1 MNGNNTDFGF
11 GGIWGVIMLL
21 IVAGLFGNGFGFG
34 GGNAAGVSEEFLD
47 NRLMARDTF
56 NVNTN
61 LLDTKYA
68 LGTEILNNRYQA
80 QLGDCGLS
88 KEILQNRYDNALQT
102 QTLSAQMNECCG
114 ATKQLIIEENQ
125 KTRDLIQNTY
135 IEGLRTAL
143 SDAKAEISNRDQTSA
158 ILNQLGRFH
167 AYPSCGCGMGCTT
180 YSQNLI

>member
-21 IVAGLFGNGFGFG
+21 IVAGLFGNGFGLG

-102 QTLSAQMNECCG
+102 QTLSAQMNECCS

-167 AYPSCGCGMGCTT
+167 AYPSCGCGIGCTT

>member
-1 MNGNNTDFGF
+1 MNGNGSMAFDWSW
-11 GGIWGVIMLL
+11 IVALL
-21 IVAGLFGNGFGFG
+21 IIAGIFGNGFGFG
-34 GGNAAGVSEEFLD
+34 GGNAVGVSEEFLD

-88 KEILQNRYDNALQT
+88 KDIMQNRYDNALQT
-102 QTLSAQMNECCG
+102 QTISAQMNECCCQ
-114 ATKQLIIEENQ
+114 TKELIIQENQ
-125 KTRDLIQNTY
+125 KTRDLIQANY

-143 SDAKAEISNRDQTSA
+143 SDAKAEISNRDQSSY

-167 AYPSCGCGMGCTT
+167 AYPSCGCGTGCTT

>member
-1 MNGNNTDFGF
+1 MNGNGSMAFDWSW
-11 GGIWGVIMLL
+11 IVALL
-21 IVAGLFGNGFGFG
+21 IIAGIFGNGFGFG
-34 GGNAAGVSEEFLD
+34 GGNAAGISEEFLD

-102 QTLSAQMNECCG
+102 QTLSAQMNDCC
-114 ATKQLIIEENQ
+114 
-125 KTRDLIQNTY
+125 
-135 IEGLRTAL
+135 
-143 SDAKAEISNRDQTSA
+143 
-158 ILNQLGRFH
+158 LNY
-167 AYPSCGCGMGCTT
+167 A
-180 YSQNLI
+180 

>member
-1 MNGNNTDFGF
+1 MNGNGSMAFDWSW
-11 GGIWGVIMLL
+11 IVALL
-21 IVAGLFGNGFGFG
+21 IIAGIFGSGFGFG
-34 GGNAAGVSEEFLD
+34 GGNAAGISEEFLD

-80 QLGDCGLS
+80 QVGDCGLS
-88 KEILQNRYDNALQT
+88 KEIMQNRYDNALQT
-102 QTLSAQMNECCG
+102 QTLSAQMNECCCQ
-114 ATKQLIIEENQ
+114 TKELIIQENQ
-125 KTRDLIQNTY
+125 KTRDLIQANY

-143 SDAKAEISNRDQTSA
+143 SDAKAEISNRDQSSY
-158 ILNQLGRFH
+158 ILNTMGRWH
-167 AYPSCGCGMGCTT
+167 GYPSCSCGMGCTT